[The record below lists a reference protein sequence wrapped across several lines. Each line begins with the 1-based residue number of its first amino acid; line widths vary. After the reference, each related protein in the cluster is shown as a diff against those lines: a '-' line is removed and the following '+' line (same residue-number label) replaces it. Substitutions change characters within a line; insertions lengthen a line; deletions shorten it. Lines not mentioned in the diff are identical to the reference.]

1 MENAINERQSKAKIW
16 IENLW
21 HYAEEKN
28 MPMRILDEVEECRER
43 LSSVEID
50 WDAMDTTVGEL
61 LESIEEKEY
70 PVTTKKEQF
79 KQEISAADVEAQVKK
94 MAQRC
99 HADNITSLESMEEQ
113 KNIVIKKNCE
123 QIMEISYT
131 KAHLEELKNEDLYLQ
146 FFQNRKMVY
155 EKDVSEMIRD
165 MLQSISGNYNHM
177 LNHMRSMFQS
187 IGGYKNGMGNEKFY
201 QEYEERRTGIDAK
214 VRGEAESADI
224 GGEDIISFGQKTG
237 QTIKNIVNKL
247 VWKRKILAWLPLIIL
262 LCIFAGNAIIKQE
275 QSKAVVES
283 SANADEDNA
292 EIREEVLKIG
302 VKVLEKV
309 TSKLIKSVINF
320 VLSLLLSIGAVLIF
334 IILLVIVIY
343 VFYLKA
349 LKAWCDQ
356 QICKSCGEF
365 LKTELSQFT
374 QNNIFSSKLDAV
386 MENAVNVYEQQYMIV
401 LSNLFQD
408 SPYGSDHEQES
419 NRSKISLLRDE
430 WKKIMYE

>member
-302 VKVLEKV
+302 VKALEKV